1 MKPLW
6 GNIGQGNN
14 STVSK
19 SDYIFL
25 SFIKS
30 SLLAYGIF
38 QDTDNMLIQCTIVY
52 YSIYLHTNGM
62 GYRKEAEEKQK
73 KHD

>member
-1 MKPLW
+1 M
-6 GNIGQGNN
+6 
-14 STVSK
+14 SK
-19 SDYIFL
+19 SGYVFL

-52 YSIYLHTNGM
+52 YSIYLLTDDM
-62 GYRKEAEEKQK
+62 KYRKEAKEKQK
-73 KHD
+73 KHTV